1 MRRKLQLPLIAAAIL
16 LIAGLLAAIPVTSSA
31 NPNLDQLNNQLSQQ
45 QSEQQNLQNAISNL
59 DGLING
65 LDSQISLVES
75 RESAVRAQ
83 LATDRAQLAATR
95 KALAKER
102 RLVALLKARLARAR
116 TLLANQ
122 LISNYE
128 GNQPD
133 VVGVVLDSRG
143 FNELLENLR
152 YLHDA
157 EHQQQSLISITTAA
171 KQAADTAEARLA
183 KLEATRKRITDAAAE
198 EAHALANMDALLHS
212 KEAALQSARS
222 AKESALAASKS
233 RGAALQS
240 QINQIQAQ
248 QAAARTGGAERGQ
261 RVRSDG
267 RFARPERWLGDPLG
281 DRELRVRRPELPPQ
295 LRRRL
300 GLLPDHSQHL
310 GRVRRHRT
318 GGLPRAQVRA
328 GRGRGADLGRL
339 GPQRLGLRPDRRDY
353 LGPAI
358 SRPDG
363 PAWPHGCRAPARPK
377 PTPRG
382 HRLTS

>member
-31 NPNLDQLNNQLSQQ
+31 NPSLGQLNNELSQQ
-45 QSEQQNLQNAISNL
+45 QSEQQDLQNAISNL

-65 LDSQISLVES
+65 LDSQISLVET
-75 RESAVRAQ
+75 REANVRAE
-83 LATDRAQLAATR
+83 LAKDRVQLAATR

-102 RLVALLKARLARAR
+102 RLVAILKARLARAR

-143 FNELLENLR
+143 FNDLLENLR

-157 EHQQQSLISITTAA
+157 EHQQQNLISITTAA
-171 KQAADTAEARLA
+171 KTAADTAEARLA

-198 EAHALANMDALLHS
+198 EAHALANMDALLQS
-212 KEAALQSARS
+212 KQAALRSARS

-240 QINQIQAQ
+240 QINKIQAQ
-248 QAAARTGGAERGQ
+248 QAAAEQAAQSADNAFAPTGG
-261 RVRSDG
+261 S
-267 RFARPERWLGDPLG
+267 
-281 DRELRVRRPELPPQ
+281 
-295 LRRRL
+295 
-300 GLLPDHSQHL
+300 
-310 GRVRRHRT
+310 
-318 GGLPRAQVRA
+318 
-328 GRGRGADLGRL
+328 L
-339 GPQRLGLRPDRRDY
+339 GPSGGWAIPWAIVNCESGGQNFPPNSAGASGYYQIIPSTWAEY
-353 LGPAI
+353 GGTGPAAYLAPKSEQDAVAKRI
-358 SRPDG
+358 WAGSG
-363 PAWPHGCRAPARPK
+363 PGAWDCARIV
-377 PTPRG
+377 G
-382 HRLTS
+382 II